1 MVDLVFFV
9 RMRISIFVSASI
21 QAIKHD
27 QDLLHENAIH
37 NFAPTNSA
45 NADFTS
51 HFQNLPCMNLYLT
64 LHQEVE

>member
-9 RMRISIFVSASI
+9 RMRISIFLSASI
-21 QAIKHD
+21 KYD
-27 QDLLHENAIH
+27 QDLLRENAIH

-45 NADFTS
+45 NVDFTS
-51 HFQNLPCMNLYLT
+51 HFQNLPYMNLT